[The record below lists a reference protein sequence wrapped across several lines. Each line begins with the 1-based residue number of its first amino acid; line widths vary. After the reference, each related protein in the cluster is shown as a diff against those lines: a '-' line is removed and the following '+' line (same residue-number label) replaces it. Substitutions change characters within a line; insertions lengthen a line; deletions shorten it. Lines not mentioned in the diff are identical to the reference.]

1 MKSYQAMEE
10 EALAVRRDI
19 VEMLYQAGSGHPGG
33 SLSVTDILVCLYNR
47 IRTEAAQPDMED
59 RDRVVLSKG
68 HAAPALY
75 AVLAE
80 HGFFSKDQ
88 FKRLRK
94 LGGMLQGHP
103 DMNKTPGVDV
113 CTGSLGLGVSTACG
127 IALAGKVRKK
137 DYHVYAILGDGEL
150 QEGIVWEAMTAAV
163 HHKLDNLTVIVDLNG
178 LQIDGPVE
186 TVMSL
191 GNLRGRFESYGFKVV
206 EADGHDFASLDEA
219 ISVRKE
225 GVPVCI
231 LAKTLKGKGI
241 SFMENQVGWHGQ
253 KVSEADYAAAMEE
266 LRIEERKLEERRVIE
281 PEGGRCDG

>member
-1 MKSYQAMEE
+1 MKSYEAMEE

-19 VEMLYQAGSGHPGG
+19 IEMLYQAGSGHPGG

-47 IRTEAAQPDMED
+47 IRVDEKQPDMED

-80 HGFFSKDQ
+80 HGFFSKDA

-163 HHKLDNLTVIVDLNG
+163 HHKLDNMTVIVDLNG

-186 TVMSL
+186 KVMGL
-191 GNLRGRFESYGFKVV
+191 GNLKGKFLDYGFKVV
-206 EADGHDFASLDEA
+206 EADGHDFAALDAA
-219 ISVRKE
+219 IAVRE
-225 GVPVCI
+225 NGVPVCI
-231 LAKTLKGKGI
+231 LAKTVKGKGV
-241 SFMENQVGWHGQ
+241 SFMENQAGWHGQ
-253 KVSEADYAAAMEE
+253 KVSEDDYKTAMEE
-266 LRIEERKLEERRVIE
+266 LK
-281 PEGGRCDG
+281 GGR

>member
-1 MKSYQAMEE
+1 MKSYEAMEE

-19 VEMLYQAGSGHPGG
+19 IEMLYQAGSGHPGG

-47 IRTEAAQPDMED
+47 IRVEAAHPDLED

-80 HGFFSKDQ
+80 HGFFSKEA

-94 LGGMLQGHP
+94 LGGVLQGHP

-137 DYHVYAILGDGEL
+137 DYRVYAVLGDGEL
-150 QEGIVWEAMTAAV
+150 QEGIVWEAMAAAV

-186 TVMSL
+186 KVMGS
-191 GNLRGRFESYGFKVV
+191 GNLKGKFLDYGFKVTEV
-206 EADGHDFASLDEA
+206 DGHDFEALDAA
-219 ISVRKE
+219 IALKE
-225 GVPVCI
+225 DGVPVCI
-231 LAKTLKGKGI
+231 LAKTIKGKGV
-241 SFMENQVGWHGQ
+241 SFMENQAGWHGQ
-253 KVSEADYAAAMEE
+253 KVSEDDYKTAMEE
-266 LRIEERKLEERRVIE
+266 LK
-281 PEGGRCDG
+281 GGR

>member
-1 MKSYQAMEE
+1 MRCFTRP
-10 EALAVRRDI
+10 EAVIPADPCR
-19 VEMLYQAGSGHPGG
+19 
-33 SLSVTDILVCLYNR
+33 TDILVCLYNR
-47 IRTEAAQPDMED
+47 IRVEAAHPDLED

-80 HGFFSKDQ
+80 HGFFSKES

-94 LGGMLQGHP
+94 LGGVLQGHP

-137 DYHVYAILGDGEL
+137 DYRVYAVLGDGEL
-150 QEGIVWEAMTAAV
+150 QEGIVWEAMAAAV

-186 TVMSL
+186 KVMGS
-191 GNLRGRFESYGFKVV
+191 GNLKGKFLDYGFKVTEV
-206 EADGHDFASLDEA
+206 DGHDFEALDAA
-219 ISVRKE
+219 IALKE
-225 GVPVCI
+225 DGVPVCI
-231 LAKTLKGKGI
+231 LAKTIKGKGV
-241 SFMENQVGWHGQ
+241 SFMENQAGWHGQ
-253 KVSEADYAAAMEE
+253 KVSEDDYKTAMEE
-266 LRIEERKLEERRVIE
+266 LK
-281 PEGGRCDG
+281 GGR

>member
-1 MKSYQAMEE
+1 MKSYEAMEE

-19 VEMLYQAGSGHPGG
+19 IEMLYQAGSGHPGG

-47 IRTEAAQPDMED
+47 IRVDEKQPDMED

-80 HGFFSKDQ
+80 HGFFSKDA

-137 DYHVYAILGDGEL
+137 DYHVYAILGDG
-150 QEGIVWEAMTAAV
+150 GAAGR
-163 HHKLDNLTVIVDLNG
+163 HRMGSH
-178 LQIDGPVE
+178 DG
-186 TVMSL
+186 
-191 GNLRGRFESYGFKVV
+191 
-206 EADGHDFASLDEA
+206 
-219 ISVRKE
+219 
-225 GVPVCI
+225 
-231 LAKTLKGKGI
+231 
-241 SFMENQVGWHGQ
+241 
-253 KVSEADYAAAMEE
+253 
-266 LRIEERKLEERRVIE
+266 
-281 PEGGRCDG
+281 GGPP

>member
-1 MKSYQAMEE
+1 MKSYEAMEE

-19 VEMLYQAGSGHPGG
+19 VEMLYRAGSGHPGG

-47 IRTEAAQPDMED
+47 IRVDAEHPDMED

-80 HGFFSKDQ
+80 HGFFSKEV
-88 FKRLRK
+88 FKRLRR

-137 DYHVYAILGDGEL
+137 DYRVYAVLGDGEL
-150 QEGIVWEAMTAAV
+150 QEGIVWEAMAAAV

-186 TVMSL
+186 KVMGS
-191 GNLRGRFESYGFKVV
+191 GNLKGKFLDYGFKVAEV
-206 EADGHDFASLDEA
+206 DGHDFEALDAA
-219 ISVRKE
+219 IALRADS
-225 GVPVCI
+225 VPVCI
-231 LAKTLKGKGI
+231 LAKTVKGKGV
-241 SFMENQVGWHGQ
+241 SFMENQPDGM
-253 KVSEADYAAAMEE
+253 D
-266 LRIEERKLEERRVIE
+266 RRSAEMTISQQWKI
-281 PEGGRCDG
+281 